1 MTMGILSFILTMGKF
16 FFVYQTATA
25 ENEDAV
31 TELSDKTNQMVLE
44 ESSQA
49 STESQEDKQPKRRG
63 KRTKKGYIL
72 ICVERVDGEIFV

>member
-1 MTMGILSFILTMGKF
+1 MTMGSLGFIWTMGKF
-16 FFVYQTATA
+16 FFAYQTATA
-25 ENEDAV
+25 ENDDAV

-63 KRTKKGYIL
+63 KRTKKGYFL
-72 ICVERVDGEIFV
+72 ICVERAD